1 MMQITSSK
9 NMKWIMS
16 EPTATT
22 TPELYIAAEFYT
34 LFALIALLIF
44 R

>member
-1 MMQITSSK
+1 MMQITSPED
-9 NMKWIMS
+9 MKWIMS

-22 TPELYIAAEFYT
+22 TPEPDIAADFYT
-34 LFALIALLIF
+34 MFAIIGLLTF